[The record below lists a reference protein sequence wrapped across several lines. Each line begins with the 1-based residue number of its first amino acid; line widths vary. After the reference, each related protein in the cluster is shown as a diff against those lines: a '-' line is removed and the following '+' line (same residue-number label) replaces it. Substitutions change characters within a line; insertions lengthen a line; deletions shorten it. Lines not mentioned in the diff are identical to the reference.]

1 MASIRGENADRGTLN
16 LVLSALFHLDPIQDD
31 EYEVMGRA
39 FSWITAIL
47 NSRYPEDEQ
56 YRMASHVVRLFGR
69 HLNSGDPN
77 SIFIRSIDYVTP
89 LVRFLSLCEKFPTM
103 DSTPHLGL
111 IALRILLTTPWNWF
125 DATILPILMWTLPPT
140 NPLQSRGVALKI
152 FNLIGSELFSP
163 WLETTSDKFTK
174 SVVET
179 ISDKGIERLM
189 EAVGDPFQPA
199 MDSQDGDSV
208 GTAMKAGAILIQ
220 SASSNRWNK
229 HLRRSNLTSCEEIA
243 SKEDS
248 EDRRAL
254 LKMLKASAFWLNPDR
269 TLGNIPTAIGRLREL
284 QCPNIAELVITWA
297 MAAGAGSSTD
307 LQIWRS
313 MGV

>member
-1 MASIRGENADRGTLN
+1 
-16 LVLSALFHLDPIQDD
+16 
-31 EYEVMGRA
+31 
-39 FSWITAIL
+39 
-47 NSRYPEDEQ
+47 
-56 YRMASHVVRLFGR
+56 
-69 HLNSGDPN
+69 
-77 SIFIRSIDYVTP
+77 
-89 LVRFLSLCEKFPTM
+89 M

-111 IALRILLTTPWNWF
+111 IALRILLGTPWNWF
-125 DATILPILMWTLPPT
+125 DATILPILMWTLLPT

-152 FNLIGSELFSP
+152 FNLIGSSLFSP
-163 WLETTSDKFTK
+163 WLSNEFTE

-199 MDSQDGDSV
+199 TDSQDGDSV
-208 GTAMKAGAILIQ
+208 GTAMEAAAILIE
-220 SASSNRWNK
+220 SASSNRWKK

-243 SKEDS
+243 SKED
-248 EDRRAL
+248 RRAL
-254 LKMLKASAFWLNPDR
+254 EKMLDGLVYRWLGPNR
-269 TLGNIPTAIGRLREL
+269 NLGNIPTAIGRLREL

-297 MAAGAGSSTD
+297 VAAGAGSSTD

>member
-1 MASIRGENADRGTLN
+1 
-16 LVLSALFHLDPIQDD
+16 
-31 EYEVMGRA
+31 
-39 FSWITAIL
+39 
-47 NSRYPEDEQ
+47 
-56 YRMASHVVRLFGR
+56 
-69 HLNSGDPN
+69 
-77 SIFIRSIDYVTP
+77 
-89 LVRFLSLCEKFPTM
+89 
-103 DSTPHLGL
+103 
-111 IALRILLTTPWNWF
+111 
-125 DATILPILMWTLPPT
+125 MWTLPPT

-152 FNLIGSELFSP
+152 FNIIGPSLFSP
-163 WLETTSDKFTK
+163 WLKTTSDDFIK

-179 ISDKGIERLM
+179 ISDKGFESLM

-199 MDSQDGDSV
+199 TDGDSV
-208 GTAMKAGAILIQ
+208 GTAMQAAAILIE
-220 SASSNRWNK
+220 SASSNRWKK

-254 LKMLKASAFWLNPDR
+254 LKMLKESAFWLNPDR

-284 QCPNIAELVITWA
+284 QCPNIVELVITWA